1 MRRFTTFIS
10 NEIFALHSWYFRNA
24 LVRANYS
31 NMPGDVF
38 AAGQNIEAFFRNLI
52 LGERNGLKNRNLY
65 VLTESQSAA
74 GNVQKSGYW

>member
-1 MRRFTTFIS
+1 
-10 NEIFALHSWYFRNA
+10 
-24 LVRANYS
+24 
-31 NMPGDVF
+31 MPGGVF

-65 VLTESQSAA
+65 VSTESQSAA

>member
-1 MRRFTTFIS
+1 
-10 NEIFALHSWYFRNA
+10 
-24 LVRANYS
+24 
-31 NMPGDVF
+31 MPGDVF

-65 VLTESQSAA
+65 VSTESQSAA

>member
-24 LVRANYS
+24 LVRANCS
-31 NMPGDVF
+31 NMPGGVF

-52 LGERNGLKNRNLY
+52 LAERNELKNRNLY

-74 GNVQKSGYW
+74 GNAQKSGYW